1 MPKSKTPLTK
11 RQRYWLRHIN
21 AADASDGTLVAYAK
35 AHKLKVRDLYQW
47 KTALGRRGLLQAK
60 RAKPASPSF
69 VPVKPAAAPTPPLSP
84 MSAGAQ
90 CTVTLPNGVRLDF
103 CGGLGPDSLHD
114 LLQAA
119 SRLA

>member
-1 MPKSKTPLTK
+1 MSEPKTPLTK

-21 AADASDGTLVAYAK
+21 AADASHGTLVAYAK
-35 AHKLKVRDLYQW
+35 DHKLKVRDLYQW
-47 KTALGRRGLLQAK
+47 KTALGRRGLLPGK
-60 RAKPASPSF
+60 REKPAGSSF
-69 VPVKPAAAPTPPLSP
+69 VSVKPTSPLPPLSAE
-84 MSAGAQ
+84 SQ

-103 CGGLGPDSLHD
+103 TGALGPESLHD

>member
-1 MPKSKTPLTK
+1 MPKPKTPLTK

-21 AADASDGTLVAYAK
+21 AADASGGTLVAYAK

-47 KTALGRRGLLQAK
+47 KTALGRRGLLRGK
-60 RAKPASPSF
+60 RAEPAGKSF
-69 VPVKPAAAPTPPLSP
+69 VPVKPASPPP
-84 MSAGAQ
+84 PPQRPGAQ

-103 CGGLGPDSLHD
+103 SGGLGPESLHD

>member
-1 MPKSKTPLTK
+1 MSEPKTPLTK
-11 RQRYWLRHIN
+11 RQRYWLRHIK

-47 KTALGRRGLLQAK
+47 KTALGRRGLLKTK
-60 RAKPASPSF
+60 RAKPAGSSF
-69 VPVKPAAAPTPPLSP
+69 VPVKPVAAPASPPPP
-84 MSAGAQ
+84 MSAESQ
-90 CTVTLPNGVRLDF
+90 YTVTLPNGVRLDF
-103 CGGLGPDSLHD
+103 AGTLGPESLLD

>member
-1 MPKSKTPLTK
+1 MPKPKTALTK
-11 RQRYWLRHIN
+11 RQRYWLRHIT
-21 AADASDGTLVAYAK
+21 AADASGGTLVAYAK

-47 KTALGRRGLLQAK
+47 KTALGRRGLLPGK
-60 RAKPASPSF
+60 RAKPAGSSF
-69 VPVKPAAAPTPPLSP
+69 VPVKQASPAPSPPVSV
-84 MSAGAQ
+84 GAQ

-103 CGGLGPDSLHD
+103 CGALGPESLRD

>member
-1 MPKSKTPLTK
+1 MPKPKTPLTK
-11 RQRYWLRHIN
+11 CQRYWLRHIN
-21 AADASDGTLVAYAK
+21 AADASGGTLVAYAK

-47 KTALGRRGLLQAK
+47 KTTLGRRGLLPGK
-60 RAKPASPSF
+60 RAKPAGASF
-69 VPVKPAAAPTPPLSP
+69 VPVKPVAAPAPPPPVSV
-84 MSAGAQ
+84 GAQ

-103 CGGLGPDSLHD
+103 ACTLGPESLRD